1 MVIGWGLFI
10 FTVVIFSLCLSIIK
24 HKKNYRSMLYSG
36 MILTVY
42 GLVLNTLSAM
52 FVSEIFPES
61 NQESL
66 IYQKDLLSNSFL
78 IISAIGA
85 GFFSTAICSEIKSE
99 NSSTTIVKK

>member
-1 MVIGWGLFI
+1 MIIGWVI
-10 FTVVIFSLCLSIIK
+10 FSVTLIVFSLCLSIVK
-24 HKKNYRSMLYSG
+24 YKKSYRSMLYSG
-36 MILTVY
+36 VILAVY

-52 FVSEIFPES
+52 FANEIFPES

-66 IYQKDLLSNSFL
+66 VHQKDLLSNSFL

-99 NSSTTIVKK
+99 NNATTIVNK